1 MVKGTWWLMKIN
13 GFPAAEKI
21 AYFDN
26 KIPRFINDD
35 EFFTGRWIHFA
46 NCLKIRKNPEPDR
59 SMVFPLTR
67 RFSQEAIHGCARS
80 GGAPQPRRRR

>member
-1 MVKGTWWLMKIN
+1 MFHMVKGTWWVMEIN

-46 NCLKIRKNPEPDR
+46 NCLKIRKNPNR
-59 SMVFPLTR
+59 TGVWSFR
-67 RFSQEAIHGCARS
+67 RFLQEAIHGCARS